1 MQPMYYI
8 LLLITSML
16 WGGNFVSG
24 KFLVPHASPLLLTE
38 LRWVIAVLCLLP
50 YVWWKEKSLS
60 FPKQAL
66 WPLILMG
73 LTGVLLFN
81 FFLFLALDHTSADN
95 VGLLSTLNP
104 ISIAIASF
112 FLLKERLNKQQ
123 IMGMVLSLGGV
134 LIVMT
139 HGDISRVLHL
149 HFNIGDVYMIIAVII
164 WGLYSIASKKAME
177 YVSPFKSTLWSG
189 IFGVFMTLPFTLSSM
204 TIQHAGTH
212 FYIALLYSS
221 VGATALATILWNIGV
236 QKVGGTKSGIFLN
249 FNPIFTAILAFFLLG
264 ETLNTA
270 QLFGSIL
277 VIGGVYLFTVKPLKR
292 AKRTYVHSKG

>member
-38 LRWVIAVLCLLP
+38 LRWIIAVLCLLP

-60 FPKQAL
+60 FPKQAF
-66 WPLILMG
+66 WPLVLMG

-123 IMGMVLSLGGV
+123 IMGMILSLGGV

-139 HGDISRVLHL
+139 HGDLSRVLNL
-149 HFNIGDVYMIIAVII
+149 HFNTGDVYMIIAVIT

-189 IFGVFMTLPFTLSSM
+189 IFGVFMTIPFTVSSM
-204 TIQHAGTH
+204 TIQDAGAS

-221 VGATALATILWNIGV
+221 VGATVLAMVFWNIGV
-236 QKVGGTKSGIFLN
+236 QKVGGTKSGMFLN
-249 FNPIFTAILAFFLLG
+249 FNPIFTAILAFFFLG
-264 ETLNTA
+264 ETLNTS
-270 QLFGSIL
+270 QLLGSIL
-277 VIGGVYLFTVKPLKR
+277 VIGGLYLFTAQPLK
-292 AKRTYVHSKG
+292 KVNSTYVHSKG